1 MSRRPFALGFGAGIL
16 SLLLVAALLL
26 LLVSTP
32 AGPSPGS
39 GSTRSATTQPPTG
52 PASVAPGETWLG
64 DVELSSEDVRTADGP
79 LQDVAASGAGVQL
92 TEEGLQADR
101 LDLLATLPFETAAEQ
116 IGDGIELY
124 PAGDLAGMR
133 RTVEILGRQV
143 PIEATGRVQA
153 VDGQLVIEPQTVD
166 LGSAEWVDR
175 LASAAV
181 RAFVTIR
188 HTVTGIPDGMR
199 LDTVEV
205 QPDGFRVELSGTDVS
220 IGQ

>member
-16 SLLLVAALLL
+16 SLLLAAALLL

-32 AGPSPGS
+32 AGPSPES
-39 GSTRSATTQPPTG
+39 SPTRSATTQPPTA
-52 PASVAPGETWLG
+52 PATVAPGETWLG

-79 LQDVAASGAGVQL
+79 LQDVAASGVGVQL
-92 TEEGLQADR
+92 TEEGLRADR

-188 HTVTGIPDGMR
+188 HTVTGIPEGMR

-205 QPDGFRVELSGTDVS
+205 QPDGFRVELSGTEVS

>member
-32 AGPSPGS
+32 AGPPAESSP
-39 GSTRSATTQPPTG
+39 TRSATTQPPTA
-52 PASVAPGETWLG
+52 PATVAPGETWLG

-79 LQDVAASGAGVQL
+79 LQDVAASGVGVQL

-188 HTVTGIPDGMR
+188 HTVTGIPEGMR

-205 QPDGFRVELSGTDVS
+205 QPDGFRVELSGTEVS